1 LDSGWRNDIGRGIEA
16 VSQRIGSKNGSVR
29 QVKGSIIYVLCLMAV
44 MVSLV
49 SLAVILFDAIQD
61 GAPWLTLQFLTN
73 FPSRFPEQAG
83 ILAALWGSIWVVGL
97 TALFSFP
104 LGVGAAIY
112 LEEYAPQNRLTSF
125 IRLNIANLAGVPSIV
140 YGILGLG
147 LFVQALALGRSIL
160 SGALVMTLLILPV
173 IIIASQEAVR
183 SVPKA
188 YREGAYALGA
198 TKWQVTRGVVLP
210 QAFPGIL
217 TGTILALSRAIGE
230 AAPMIAIAA
239 LVFVRFVPT
248 GPLDRFTV
256 MPIQIYNWVNLPQ
269 AEFRGLAA
277 AGILALLIVL
287 LGMNSIA
294 IFIRNRYQKRAR

>member
-1 LDSGWRNDIGRGIEA
+1 
-16 VSQRIGSKNGSVR
+16 
-29 QVKGSIIYVLCLMAV
+29 VKGSIVYALCTIAIV
-44 MVSLV
+44 VSLV
-49 SLAVILFDAIQD
+49 SLAVLLFDAIQD
-61 GAPWLTLQFLTN
+61 GLPWLDLQFITS

-104 LGVGAAIY
+104 IGVGAAIY
-112 LEEYAPQNRLTSF
+112 LEEYAPQNWLTSF
-125 IRLNIANLAGVPSIV
+125 IRLNIANLAGVPSIL

-160 SGALVMTLLILPV
+160 AGALVMTLLILPV

-210 QAFPGIL
+210 QAFPGML

-277 AGILALLIVL
+277 AGILVLLIVL

-294 IFIRNRYQKRAR
+294 IFIRNRYQQRAR

>member
-1 LDSGWRNDIGRGIEA
+1 M
-16 VSQRIGSKNGSVR
+16 VSQRLSNRNDVVR
-29 QVKGSIIYVLCLMAV
+29 QVKGSIVYVLCTVAV
-44 MVSLV
+44 VVSLV
-49 SLAVILFDAIQD
+49 SLAVLLFDAIQD
-61 GAPWLTLQFLTN
+61 GLPWLDLQFITS
-73 FPSRFPEQAG
+73 FPSRFPEQSG

-104 LGVGAAIY
+104 VGVGAAIY
-112 LEEYAPQNRLTSF
+112 LEEYAPQNWLTSF
-125 IRLNIANLAGVPSIV
+125 IRLNIANLAGVPSIL
-140 YGILGLG
+140 YGVLGLG

-160 SGALVMTLLILPV
+160 AGALVMTLLILPV

-188 YREGAYALGA
+188 HREGAYALGA

-277 AGILALLIVL
+277 AGILVLLIVL

>member
-1 LDSGWRNDIGRGIEA
+1 MGSPRSSRNGFLRQI
-16 VSQRIGSKNGSVR
+16 KGSV
-29 QVKGSIIYVLCLMAV
+29 IYILCLFAV
-44 MVSLV
+44 VVSLV
-49 SLAVILFDAIQD
+49 SLAVLLFDVIQD
-61 GAPWLTLQFLTN
+61 GIPWLDLQFVTS

-112 LEEYAPQNRLTSF
+112 LEEYAPQNWLTSF
-125 IRLNIANLAGVPSIV
+125 IRLNISNLAGVPSIV

-160 SGALVMTLLILPV
+160 AGALVMTLLILPV

-183 SVPKA
+183 SVPRA

-210 QAFPGIL
+210 QAFPGML

-239 LVFVRFVPT
+239 LVFIRFVPT

-277 AGILALLIVL
+277 AGILVLLIVL

>member
-1 LDSGWRNDIGRGIEA
+1 
-16 VSQRIGSKNGSVR
+16 
-29 QVKGSIIYVLCLMAV
+29 MAV

-97 TALFSFP
+97 TALISFP

-112 LEEYAPQNRLTSF
+112 LEEYAPQNRLTFF

-277 AGILALLIVL
+277 AGILVLLIVL